1 MALGNDRPRDEPAKS
16 KSRTL
21 TSLGQSLRRGL
32 TTKRSNKG
40 PASSQQQSTDTTAAE
55 GECSADRSTAP
66 AATATTGSASAAAVA
81 PPATGTTT
89 TSSSSNTLHT
99 SSFAKTST
107 YTPSPLS
114 RGTAASHAGAV
125 GGYSS
130 VSSSSTA
137 NLSLGLG
144 GSDSLYGNAARS
156 HRIVSASGGS
166 SVVVGAATAATGAFR
181 KTLYGSMGL
190 NSLSKSGMNNSSPS
204 LVPVPAKSSAHAGSI
219 SLPKVAAN
227 ASAAA
232 AAANGTGN
240 NSMGSYT
247 PDSSLHSGRKGPPP
261 PDHSGGYGAA
271 AAATPNRDY
280 SFAIAG
286 NPGSNSSVST
296 SAANHAQS
304 ARSSAGASITPVKE
318 GYLSKKTDINPST
331 SLASALSRGWKV
343 YRVVLKGAKIFFY
356 KPPSESELRA
366 MFPEEIAAASN
377 ETAGGYFRASMSTA
391 AHYDEGN
398 SSSNVGAGVG
408 GNGTG
413 FPMAPGEMEA
423 GSRAIIFEPGVH
435 DGEITAPLCERYLFG
450 ECFTEVDL
458 RSLKFKRYVCVLIFD
473 DTIVV
478 LKRRWV
484 RQGLAS
490 SFFGAVSNKMRFGKG
505 SSRGKSQQ
513 LPDNSSLVS
522 AELGIQGKGYFT
534 KWKYHSSYP
543 LTNVEAIEAASSR
556 FSVSHAPGVLGHL
569 TRESQA
575 GSGRVSLYSIG
586 NSSVSS
592 VMTRT
597 STVSKDY
604 SGALSSGLVPGF
616 QIFVGGKERVARMFV
631 ATTSDAKNN
640 WLSRFAAA
648 KASFARKLR
657 QRPRENTTA
666 ARRFNGSNVETARRA
681 TPQAGKDAAVDTANP
696 DDKGKPAKDARTRMF
711 WGTQRHPELVVVP
724 RDPNTPLATNAGD
737 SNSVE
742 DVAVLGGSKS
752 ALVHEMIFC
761 TTEPATSRGGS
772 AGVSFTRQLVGTYR
786 TFMDTGDLLRELQ
799 RYSELVL
806 PEIND
811 YARVM
816 GNLRAIITDLATLYS
831 TVYDAEQIDTL
842 RAIVAKTIAVGTTV
856 DSTAVAA
863 LNGAIDRMVPLAPP
877 HVAADDVSARPSQH
891 TPGTMDSAQLKSPMS
906 TLTSYEI
913 VGLPLTPLGAPT
925 SVSSPRPIDGIGGM
939 PVRGRSRT
947 HHGEAEV
954 SIPQI
959 PSVPELIR
967 VEITG
972 LSPSL
977 LLRVSPA
984 EFAHQ
989 LYLFHKSQLAEF
1001 DPKQAR
1007 LYLPILEDDARRTG
1021 ANNAALQ
1028 PVSSLLTVGL
1038 TSQGSASEVDH
1049 SPMAMQAKSMTMPS
1063 AFAKDAALAVSAGGD
1078 AGGDGNTE
1086 RLLEVQRQLM
1096 VFTQSEPHFITR
1108 MVHHHLLVE
1117 LPLNRPA
1124 RRSALLQHWVRIGEE
1139 CRIIGDAVSWAAI
1152 AMAVTMAPIARLR
1165 ETWHG
1170 VGLAWKDLI
1179 VTEWVPL
1186 LVKYGIYETDIDT
1199 PSDELSADSHKPLI
1213 VRPQGR
1219 SGASTPSSA
1228 LGYSYTPIPYYGT
1241 IRISVNRQ
1249 GRRFKRRYEPV
1260 IAAANGGDAAGDKV
1274 LFAHYGHMY
1283 KVAQEAVNGISN
1295 MVVERARTSIMRSR
1309 ASSVSLASKFR
1320 ETSGILAQQATSQ
1333 QQQQQQAQQQLS
1345 SNNSLRHESAQAQLA
1360 GILDPSM
1367 MGHPYLQA
1375 YLKSLAL
1382 NPLKIGDEVVESD
1395 VAEYDLRYLLSISL
1409 QCEPSVADQY
1419 QQHLLQD
1426 SSDGADDESGLSRSS
1441 MLSALRQA
1449 PGSILPLVCPET
1461 VPSTNILQWIT
1472 PAARTPVPPVPA
1484 HVVGR
1489 ASMASGRAG
1498 TFSHGVPSPVLTSES
1513 VGSKPIAASGQRQ
1526 ASQGNSG
1533 SSFMPEQSQSAVSES
1548 AGSEG
1553 RGLQHKRSQS
1563 FPTNSA
1569 SSGQGLHGN
1578 DEGSDVL
1585 AQAGDSSNLVAA
1597 ADAGG
1602 RVEQQMSDAA
1612 RSDAIYAGATV
1623 YAANGDLSLRVLRV
1637 QYMHSRDSTVGSAAT
1652 AAHPLRFVVEVQG
1665 GTLGML
1671 LDLLISGIEHHSA
1684 SVTSDKGVRIQLP
1697 GGTAPALLFNRDVFQ
1712 RTFMASFRHFCL
1724 GVEVV
1729 DAMRRALAG
1738 LEDGSSQAASV
1749 RVAGFGTLLDV
1760 CENWL
1765 GHHFSDF
1772 HDSTALRE
1780 AMAEFLA
1787 HLSSAVRKA
1796 QLGAASRELSQ
1807 RAGLLLPELIAQLL
1821 TPSGFTA
1828 LDKVLERR
1836 LAYAVNRERRSSNAM
1851 QMDVTMQSPL
1861 SLVSVADPDA
1871 MLEALNRLAQTHFAR
1886 CSFNDWLV
1894 AFSLLEAQT
1903 HIPLPWYPKKRVAQ
1917 VPTEDDMIV
1926 SDIYQVL
1933 EQTHRARGGASQA
1946 HGTSG
1951 VAGGGVGMGMGM
1963 GGMGGGVSSATA
1975 ETALVRTMPHS
1986 IQAMLELH
1994 RTIRGWV
2001 IRQIVDPAISMAQRV
2016 ARIQRFLSVV
2026 RLCRRDSHLSAS
2038 RVFGG
2043 LLNSYMR
2050 EAGMI
2055 PDRQP
2060 SYRAGSIKAYA
2071 SGVGSRA
2078 GGETSGG
2085 RRGKR
2090 KGAQTQVKY

>member
-1 MALGNDRPRDEPAKS
+1 E
-16 KSRTL
+16 
-21 TSLGQSLRRGL
+21 
-32 TTKRSNKG
+32 
-40 PASSQQQSTDTTAAE
+40 
-55 GECSADRSTAP
+55 
-66 AATATTGSASAAAVA
+66 
-81 PPATGTTT
+81 
-89 TSSSSNTLHT
+89 
-99 SSFAKTST
+99 
-107 YTPSPLS
+107 
-114 RGTAASHAGAV
+114 
-125 GGYSS
+125 
-130 VSSSSTA
+130 
-137 NLSLGLG
+137 
-144 GSDSLYGNAARS
+144 
-156 HRIVSASGGS
+156 
-166 SVVVGAATAATGAFR
+166 
-181 KTLYGSMGL
+181 
-190 NSLSKSGMNNSSPS
+190 
-204 LVPVPAKSSAHAGSI
+204 
-219 SLPKVAAN
+219 
-227 ASAAA
+227 
-232 AAANGTGN
+232 
-240 NSMGSYT
+240 
-247 PDSSLHSGRKGPPP
+247 
-261 PDHSGGYGAA
+261 
-271 AAATPNRDY
+271 
-280 SFAIAG
+280 
-286 NPGSNSSVST
+286 
-296 SAANHAQS
+296 
-304 ARSSAGASITPVKE
+304 
-318 GYLSKKTDINPST
+318 
-331 SLASALSRGWKV
+331 
-343 YRVVLKGAKIFFY
+343 
-356 KPPSESELRA
+356 
-366 MFPEEIAAASN
+366 
-377 ETAGGYFRASMSTA
+377 
-391 AHYDEGN
+391 
-398 SSSNVGAGVG
+398 
-408 GNGTG
+408 
-413 FPMAPGEMEA
+413 
-423 GSRAIIFEPGVH
+423 
-435 DGEITAPLCERYLFG
+435 
-450 ECFTEVDL
+450 
-458 RSLKFKRYVCVLIFD
+458 
-473 DTIVV
+473 
-478 LKRRWV
+478 
-484 RQGLAS
+484 
-490 SFFGAVSNKMRFGKG
+490 
-505 SSRGKSQQ
+505 
-513 LPDNSSLVS
+513 
-522 AELGIQGKGYFT
+522 
-534 KWKYHSSYP
+534 
-543 LTNVEAIEAASSR
+543 
-556 FSVSHAPGVLGHL
+556 
-569 TRESQA
+569 
-575 GSGRVSLYSIG
+575 
-586 NSSVSS
+586 
-592 VMTRT
+592 
-597 STVSKDY
+597 
-604 SGALSSGLVPGF
+604 
-616 QIFVGGKERVARMFV
+616 
-631 ATTSDAKNN
+631 
-640 WLSRFAAA
+640 
-648 KASFARKLR
+648 
-657 QRPRENTTA
+657 
-666 ARRFNGSNVETARRA
+666 
-681 TPQAGKDAAVDTANP
+681 
-696 DDKGKPAKDARTRMF
+696 KGKPLKDARTRMF

-724 RDPNTPLATNAGD
+724 RDPKAAIDTTTGD
-737 SNSVE
+737 SNSGE
-742 DVAVLGGSKS
+742 DMVVLGGSKS

-761 TTEPATSRGGS
+761 TTEPAISRGS
-772 AGVSFTRQLVGTYR
+772 STSVPFSRQLVGTYR

-806 PEIND
+806 PEIDD

-831 TVYDAEQIDTL
+831 TVYDAEQIDVL
-842 RAIVAKTIAVGTTV
+842 RAVVAKTIASDPAT
-856 DSTAVAA
+856 DSTVVST
-863 LNGAIDRMVPLAPP
+863 LTSVIDRMVPLAPP
-877 HVAADDVSARPSQH
+877 HVATDDVSARPSQH
-891 TPGTMDSAQLKSPMS
+891 TPGTMDSAQMKSPMS

-913 VGLPLTPLGAPT
+913 IGLPLTPRDAPT
-925 SVSSPRPIDGIGGM
+925 SMSAPRPIDGIGGM
-939 PVRGRSRT
+939 PLRGRSRT
-947 HHGEAEV
+947 HHGEAEI

-972 LSPSL
+972 LSPTL

-1007 LYLPILEDDARRTG
+1007 LYLPMLEDDSRRNG
-1021 ANNAALQ
+1021 ANIATQQ

-1038 TSQGSASEVDH
+1038 AGQGATSEADR
-1049 SPMAMQAKSMTMPS
+1049 SPMAPHATPMTLTTSM
-1063 AFAKDAALAVSAGGD
+1063 ARNAATAVSAGGSGRVVGSSS
-1078 AGGDGNTE
+1078 AWASAMGGGGDATASDSNTE

-1170 VGLAWKDLI
+1170 VALAWKDLI

-1199 PSDELSADSHKPLI
+1199 PSDELAVDSHKPLI
-1213 VRPQGR
+1213 IRPQGR

-1295 MVVERARTSIMRSR
+1295 IVVERARTSIMRSR

-1320 ETSGILAQQATSQ
+1320 ETTGILSQQSTSTS
-1333 QQQQQQAQQQLS
+1333 QQQQQQAQQQQS
-1345 SNNSLRHESAQAQLA
+1345 CSNSIRRESTQAQLA

-1426 SSDGADDESGLSRSS
+1426 SGEDADDESGLSRSS

-1484 HVVGR
+1484 HVAGR

-1498 TFSHGVPSPVLTSES
+1498 TFSHGVPSPVPASDGGGPKHASSNNGSEFLAEHAQ
-1513 VGSKPIAASGQRQ
+1513 P
-1526 ASQGNSG
+1526 
-1533 SSFMPEQSQSAVSES
+1533 AVNES
-1548 AGSEG
+1548 AGGEG

-1563 FPTNSA
+1563 FPTNA
-1569 SSGQGLHGN
+1569 SSSSPGLHSSSSEAN
-1578 DEGSDVL
+1578 EE
-1585 AQAGDSSNLVAA
+1585 QAGADSSTFATM
-1597 ADAGG
+1597 ADSSG
-1602 RVEQQMSDAA
+1602 RAEQQMSDAA

-1637 QYMHSRDSTVGSAAT
+1637 QYVHARDSSSGSVAA

-1665 GTLGML
+1665 GTLGVL

-1684 SVTSDKGVRIQLP
+1684 SVTNDKGVRIQLP

-1729 DAMRRALAG
+1729 DAMRRALAA
-1738 LEDGSSQAASV
+1738 LEDGGSQPASSRAA
-1749 RVAGFGTLLDV
+1749 AFGTLLDV

-1780 AMAEFLA
+1780 SMAEFLA
-1787 HLSSAVRKA
+1787 HLSSTVRQA
-1796 QLGAASRELSQ
+1796 QLGSASSELSG

-1821 TPSGFTA
+1821 APSGFTA

-1836 LAYAVNRERRSSNAM
+1836 LAYAINRERRTSNAA

-1861 SLVSVADPDA
+1861 SLVSVADPDT

-1903 HIPLPWYPKKRVAQ
+1903 HIPLPWYPKKRVAH

-1933 EQTHRARGGASQA
+1933 EQTHRVRGGASQA
-1946 HGTSG
+1946 HGASG
-1951 VAGGGVGMGMGM
+1951 AAGGGVGMGMGL
-1963 GGMGGGVSSATA
+1963 GSIGGVASATA

-2016 ARIQRFLSVV
+2016 ARIQRFLAVV
-2026 RLCRRDSHLSAS
+2026 RLCRRDSHLSSS
-2038 RVFGG
+2038 RVFGN

-2060 SYRAGSIKAYA
+2060 SYRAGSIKAYG

-2078 GGETSGG
+2078 AGETSGG

-2090 KGAQTQVKY
+2090 KGAQTQVKYVPAFVERAVASALVSPESRQFMRAWNDVASDNGTKLDTLEAVLRGAREWPTPDSAPSTPTLAGDA